1 MKVLIDTNA
10 LMMPAQFR
18 IDLFGEL
25 QYLLGSFTP
34 LVLEEGIRELR
45 GLSSG
50 FGRDGAA
57 ARCGLALAE
66 KCTTVRPEC
75 PVRGGADAQIIAF
88 AAETGC
94 HVVTNDRRLREELLA
109 RGIGV
114 ISMRKQKR
122 LELIQR

>member
-1 MKVLIDTNA
+1 VSVLIDTNA

-25 QYLLGSFTP
+25 QQLLGSFTP
-34 LVLEEGIRELR
+34 LVLEEGVRELR
-45 GLSSG
+45 GLATG
-50 FGRDGAA
+50 LGRNGAA

-66 KCTTVRPEC
+66 KCTTVRPDR
-75 PVRGGADAQIIAF
+75 PVPGGADAQVIAY
-88 AAETGC
+88 AINTGC
-94 HVVTNDRRLREELLA
+94 YVVTNDRRLREDLLA

>member
-1 MKVLIDTNA
+1 MRVLLDTNA

-18 IDLFGEL
+18 IDLFDEL
-25 QYLLGSFTP
+25 RQLVGAFEP
-34 LVLEEGIRELR
+34 LVLEQGVKELE
-45 GLSSG
+45 GLSTG
-50 FGRDGAA
+50 LGRDGAA

-66 KCTTVRPEC
+66 KCRAVRPEH
-75 PVRGGADAQIIAF
+75 PVCGSADDQIIAY
-88 AAETGC
+88 AAKDRC
-94 HVVTNDRRLREELLA
+94 YVVTNDRQLREALLA